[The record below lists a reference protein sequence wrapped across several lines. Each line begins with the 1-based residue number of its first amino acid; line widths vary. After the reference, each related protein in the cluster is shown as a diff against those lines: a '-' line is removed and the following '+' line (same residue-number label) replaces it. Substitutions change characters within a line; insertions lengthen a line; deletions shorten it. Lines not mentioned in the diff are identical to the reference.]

1 MSFPA
6 LSWAV
11 RQKLPSTQKLVLLM
25 LAERHNKDS
34 GQCNPSLELLADDCG
49 LSRRSVID
57 QIAKLQQAG
66 YLTVRHRAKE
76 SLRLPSQ
83 YVLHLEFGV
92 PEQVQNMPHDPYLMP
107 EKVVNDV
114 HLGGERAAPGSERA
128 APPQCKTF
136 TGVVNVLHEGSEPVA
151 HKPGIE
157 PGIEPV
163 NTNSARATAAP
174 AAPTI
179 PGVPEELTSEWK
191 AVRKAKRAGPISQTV
206 IDAIYREAA
215 KAGITPEQAVRCCV
229 ERGWQGFKADWYSNA
244 ATAGRTSSPAP
255 APHKYAAAAR
265 AIFGGQSPEVID
277 V

>member
-136 TGVVNVLHEGSEPVA
+136 TGVVNVLHVGSEPVA

-265 AIFGGQSPEVID
+265 AIFGSQSPEVID

>member
-83 YVLHLEFGV
+83 YVLHLGFGV
-92 PEQVQNMPHDPYLMP
+92 PEQVQNTPHDPYLMP

-114 HLGGERAAPGSERA
+114 HLGGERAA
-128 APPQCKTF
+128 
-136 TGVVNVLHEGSEPVA
+136 L
-151 HKPGIE
+151 
-157 PGIEPV
+157 
-163 NTNSARATAAP
+163 
-174 AAPTI
+174 
-179 PGVPEELTSEWK
+179 
-191 AVRKAKRAGPISQTV
+191 
-206 IDAIYREAA
+206 
-215 KAGITPEQAVRCCV
+215 
-229 ERGWQGFKADWYSNA
+229 GW
-244 ATAGRTSSPAP
+244 
-255 APHKYAAAAR
+255 
-265 AIFGGQSPEVID
+265 
-277 V
+277 

>member
-57 QIAKLQQAG
+57 QIAKLQTAG
-66 YLTVRHRAKE
+66 YLTVRHRANE
-76 SLRLPSQ
+76 GLRLPSQ
-83 YVLHLEFGV
+83 YVLHLGFGV
-92 PEQVQNMPHDPYLMP
+92 PERIQIENFDPYLLP
-107 EKVVNDV
+107 PKVVNDV
-114 HLGGERAAPGSERA
+114 HSGSERA
-128 APPQCKTF
+128 SPPQCNTF
-136 TGVVNVLHEGSEPVA
+136 TTPVNVLHEGSEPVA

-179 PGVPEELTSEWK
+179 PPAPPAPPAPPVATIAGVPEELTSEWK
-191 AVRKAKRAGPISQTV
+191 QVRKAKRAGPISQTV
-206 IDAIYREAA
+206 IDALHREAG
-215 KAGITPEQAVRCCV
+215 KAGITVEQAVRCCV
-229 ERGWQGFKADWYSNA
+229 ERGWQGFKADWYTNA
-244 ATAGRTSSPAP
+244 AGHSAGQQQTA
-255 APHKYAAAAR
+255 KYSGAAAAIYDGVR
-265 AIFGGQSPEVID
+265 L
-277 V
+277 